1 MSELTLETF
10 ASRMHPGS
18 LSATAVWG
26 RALGGKLAT
35 FTVALFTLVAGLA
48 LLHRPIG
55 AALGW
60 GAGLGL
66 VAAWYLTRL
75 QLERQ
80 AVEIRVAGPYAAVRT
95 ALDVVARRTTP
106 LVPVVDLRRGEPITT
121 LTLGDDVW
129 ELDDDDWPDL
139 GPLLAAL
146 SSARRIAHAA

>member
-10 ASRMHPGS
+10 ASRLHPGEA
-18 LSATAVWG
+18 SATAVWG
-26 RALGGKLAT
+26 RAIGGKLAVLV
-35 FTVALFTLVAGLA
+35 VALFTIVAGLA

-75 QLERQ
+75 QLERR

-95 ALDVVARRTTP
+95 ALDVAARRAAPLTP
-106 LVPVVDLRRGEPITT
+106 VIDLRRGEPITT

-129 ELDDDDWPDL
+129 ELDDDDWPEL

-146 SSARRIAHAA
+146 STARRTAHAA